1 MELLVTEPM
10 PLPQLNNILSL
21 QGQAHP
27 LVVNHNHILRL
38 VSGLK
43 SFRQSLA
50 S

>member
-27 LVVNHNHILRL
+27 LVVNHILRL